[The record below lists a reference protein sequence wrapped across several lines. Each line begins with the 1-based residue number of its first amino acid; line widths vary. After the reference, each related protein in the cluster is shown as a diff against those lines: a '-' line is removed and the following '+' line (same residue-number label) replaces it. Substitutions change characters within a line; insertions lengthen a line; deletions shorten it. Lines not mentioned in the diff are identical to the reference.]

1 MEPTMLVLHG
11 HPLSTFVMKVEMA
24 LYELGTPFE
33 LQLLNLGDT
42 DHRDRFFALWP
53 LGKMPVLRDEARGE
67 TVPETSAIVEYLET
81 YHPGRVALSPRD
93 PDLAWRA
100 RLAQQVFDL
109 HLQVPMQKIVADIL
123 RPEGGKDPI
132 GVAEARAALGRALDL
147 VDRQMADRS
156 WALGETF
163 SVADCAAAPALF
175 YADKVM
181 PFAATHP
188 NAWAYLQRLE
198 ARPSFA
204 RALEDAAPYFHMFPG

>member
-1 MEPTMLVLHG
+1 MLVLHG

-33 LQLLNLGDT
+33 FRLLDLGDA
-42 DHRDRFFALWP
+42 DHRAQFFALWP
-53 LGKMPVLRDEARGE
+53 LGKMPVLRDEDRGE
-67 TVPETSAIVEYLET
+67 TVPETSAIIEYLET
-81 YHPGRVALSPRD
+81 WYPGRVALIPKD

-132 GVAEARAALGRALDL
+132 GVADASAALGRGLDL

-156 WALGETF
+156 WAIGEAF
-163 SVADCAAAPALF
+163 SVGDVAAAPALF
-175 YADKVM
+175 YADKVA
-181 PFAATHP
+181 PFAATHA
-188 NAWAYLQRLE
+188 NAWAYLERLK

-204 RALEDAAPYFHMFPG
+204 RALDDAQPYFHMFPG